1 MSSNEEYQCPYKLSV
16 LNDDS
21 LHYGKKEI
29 ALSPNKIQCKN
40 SKGQIVPCIQKWM
53 NEGDNPNSTVNL
65 DELKKYPRIQKD
77 LQVTMNGKP
86 GWMYGGGTEY
96 LVDSEAEV
104 YIKRQIDR
112 DPDLWVVEID
122 DPKGRFFLD
131 DNII

>member
-1 MSSNEEYQCPYKLSV
+1 MSRKSSKIKAGLWVQAQVRKCDLNFIPIVVRQKGDPDSGAILLKLDRGKKGSSV
-16 LNDDS
+16 LS
-21 LHYGKKEI
+21 
-29 ALSPNKIQCKN
+29 QF
-40 SKGQIVPCIQKWM
+40 
-53 NEGDNPNSTVNL
+53 
-65 DELKKYPRIQKD
+65 RD
-77 LQVTMNGKP
+77 LNGKP